1 MVKRAVR
8 ADLGEEDGLFNK
20 RGFSNFSQREKSEL
34 DLALH
39 QAQKAI
45 PGGLTFHTGKLKL

>member
-20 RGFSNFSQREKSEL
+20 RGFSNFSHRDKGEL

-45 PGGLTFHTGKLKL
+45 PGGLEFHTGK

>member
-1 MVKRAVR
+1 M

-20 RGFSNFSQREKSEL
+20 WGLRNFSQRKKSQS

-39 QAQKAI
+39 EAGIKKAI
-45 PGGLTFHTGKLKL
+45 PDGLKVHTGKLKP